1 MVVELTLVHWIYVV
15 VVIVVLAVMIMRRDT
30 LIPCIIG
37 IFLMGLAAKQGIVG
51 AAGGIFNAFVVAG
64 MELLG
69 IIFIIS
75 VIVSMSRL
83 LEDLGANQLMIKPF
97 TKLIKT
103 PGQAFWFIG
112 VTMFLVSLFFWPSP
126 ATALVGAVLLP
137 VALKVGLP
145 AIGAAVAI
153 NLFGHGLALSSDFV
167 IQGAPTITASTAGIE
182 VVELTRNGLPL
193 FVVMAVVTIGIAYIM
208 LKRDLKNG
216 VIKVEQERLETLISE
231 ETNVSSVA
239 KIAAIMVPIAFG
251 LNILAMFMFG
261 LTGGDATALIGGTAV
276 LILVVLCFLEYKS
289 KAFEH
294 ITNYIK
300 DGFVFGI
307 EIFGPIIPI
316 AAFFYMGDMGSF
328 TRVMGVE
335 ALPLASQGILADVGT
350 ALASVAPMNRPTVAV
365 MEMTIGGLTGLDGS
379 GFSGLSLAGAVA
391 KVFGTAVNGSIAV
404 LAALG
409 QIGSIW
415 VGGGTIIPWS
425 LIPAAAICNVPPMEL
440 ARRNLIPVLIGLAVT
455 TVVGMFLI

>member
-1 MVVELTLVHWIYVV
+1 
-15 VVIVVLAVMIMRRDT
+15 
-30 LIPCIIG
+30 
-37 IFLMGLAAKQGIVG
+37 MGLAAKQGIVG
-51 AAGGIFNAFVVAG
+51 AAGGIFNSFVVAG
-64 MELLG
+64 VELLG

-83 LEDLGANQLMIKPF
+83 LEDLGANQLMIRPF

-103 PGQAFWFIG
+103 PSQAFWFIG
-112 VTMFLVSLFFWPSP
+112 IVMLLVSWFFWPSP

-153 NLFGHGLALSSDFV
+153 NLFGHGLALSSDVV

-182 VVELTRNGLPL
+182 VAELTSAGIPL
-193 FVVMAVVTIGIAYIM
+193 FAVMAVVTITVAYIM
-208 LKRDLKNG
+208 LKRDMKNG
-216 VIKVEQERLETLISE
+216 ILKVDNDMIE
-231 ETNVSSVA
+231 EGNINQKEVRPVA
-239 KIAAIMVPIAFG
+239 KIAAIIVPIAFG
-251 LNILAMFMFG
+251 LNILAMFMFE
-261 LTGGDATALIGGTAV
+261 LRGGDATALIGGTAV

-289 KAFEH
+289 KALEH

-328 TRVMGVE
+328 AKVMGAE
-335 ALPLASQGILADVGT
+335 ALPAASQGILADLGT

-391 KVFGTAVNGSIAV
+391 KVFGTAINGSIAV

-415 VGGGTIIPWS
+415 VGGGTIICPGVKIGDNVTIGAGS
-425 LIPAAAICNVPPMEL
+425 VVTKDIPDNVIAAGNPCRVIKH
-440 ARRNLIPVLIGLAVT
+440 I
-455 TVVGMFLI
+455 